1 VNPTNQLCT
10 GNPPVQLTAATTG
23 GTWTGNGVDATGMFD
38 PAAAG
43 VGVHTITYTIADPCG
58 DVGTLDITVGS
69 LTATPS
75 STPAICTAANGTAT
89 LTPTSGV
96 APYSFEWNTTP
107 IQTTETAVDLVAGDY
122 DVTVLDADGCEIQ
135 QTITVGFDPSN
146 LSVSIPTSNDVSCNG
161 ICDGVATALPAGGT
175 APYTYLWD
183 DPTAQTTDEA
193 TALCAGT
200 YNVGIAD
207 ANGCLATD
215 QVVIAEP
222 TALSVVAVMDQESD
236 CGQPNGEVSA
246 TASGG
251 TAAVAYQYEWDSTP
265 VQNTATATGLLPAT
279 YTVTATDD
287 NGCEATTT
295 VDVTTTAAIT
305 VSITSSTDAMCYQVC
320 DGTATAQAGPNAVA
334 PVTYSWNSTPTQNAA
349 TANGLCAGTYEVT
362 ITDNVGC
369 TATESVTIGEPT
381 QLNVQVT
388 SSNAQICIGQSSDLA
403 ATISGGTTPYAA
415 YAWSANPADPTLVTT
430 SQNPTV
436 SPVITTDYSLVV
448 ADANGCNSAPQD
460 VTVEV
465 SPPLSLNVT
474 RPLFDPDTAI
484 CLNDFATLDLQAAGG
499 DGNYSYYLLPD
510 NTNQVQFPIQV
521 NPTATTTYDFMVS
534 DGCGTPN
541 AFATSTITVNGLPT
555 PNFTVDDPAGCEPHT
570 VSFTD
575 LSSPTPVS
583 WNWNFGDAS
592 SNSNT
597 STSQNPGHQYQNDG
611 LYSVSLSVT
620 TAAGCSADT
629 TFTDYVE
636 VFALPVADFSA
647 DPERTT
653 LLQGEIQF
661 TDLSL
666 GNIDQWEWQFGDG
679 DTAMTQNPEHTYRDT
694 GSYLVTLFV
703 TTVEGCED
711 FDRFQV
717 IIDPDVMF
725 FVPNAFSPNDDGRND
740 SFRGYGTGVQ
750 WDTYEISIYNRWGE
764 QIFYSNNID
773 APWDGTFKGA
783 QVPEEVYIYQILIYD
798 QTGAQRTYRGRV
810 TVFR

>member
-1 VNPTNQLCT
+1 
-10 GNPPVQLTAATTG
+10 
-23 GTWTGNGVDATGMFD
+23 
-38 PAAAG
+38 
-43 VGVHTITYTIADPCG
+43 
-58 DVGTLDITVGS
+58 
-69 LTATPS
+69 
-75 STPAICTAANGTAT
+75 
-89 LTPTSGV
+89 
-96 APYSFEWNTTP
+96 
-107 IQTTETAVDLVAGDY
+107 
-122 DVTVLDADGCEIQ
+122 
-135 QTITVGFDPSN
+135 
-146 LSVSIPTSNDVSCNG
+146 
-161 ICDGVATALPAGGT
+161 
-175 APYTYLWD
+175 
-183 DPTAQTTDEA
+183 
-193 TALCAGT
+193 
-200 YNVGIAD
+200 
-207 ANGCLATD
+207 
-215 QVVIAEP
+215 
-222 TALSVVAVMDQESD
+222 
-236 CGQPNGEVSA
+236 
-246 TASGG
+246 
-251 TAAVAYQYEWDSTP
+251 
-265 VQNTATATGLLPAT
+265 
-279 YTVTATDD
+279 
-287 NGCEATTT
+287 
-295 VDVTTTAAIT
+295 
-305 VSITSSTDAMCYQVC
+305 
-320 DGTATAQAGPNAVA
+320 
-334 PVTYSWNSTPTQNAA
+334 
-349 TANGLCAGTYEVT
+349 
-362 ITDNVGC
+362 
-369 TATESVTIGEPT
+369 
-381 QLNVQVT
+381 
-388 SSNAQICIGQSSDLA
+388 
-403 ATISGGTTPYAA
+403 
-415 YAWSANPADPTLVTT
+415 
-430 SQNPTV
+430 
-436 SPVITTDYSLVV
+436 
-448 ADANGCNSAPQD
+448 
-460 VTVEV
+460 
-465 SPPLSLNVT
+465 
-474 RPLFDPDTAI
+474 
-484 CLNDFATLDLQAAGG
+484 
-499 DGNYSYYLLPD
+499 
-510 NTNQVQFPIQV
+510 
-521 NPTATTTYDFMVS
+521 MVS